1 MIRNIIIG
9 FLILLIV
16 LFIFIARKKADEAE
30 TQVDMAMENLKN
42 AQEQGQSMKEKI
54 LVLETRMDLV
64 QQQLETCQSGK

>member
-30 TQVDMAMENLKN
+30 TQVDMAMENLKI

-64 QQQLETCQSGK
+64 QRQLETCQSGK

>member
-16 LFIFIARKKADEAE
+16 LFFFIARKKAAEAE
-30 TQVDMAMENLKN
+30 TQVDMAMENLKI

-64 QQQLETCQSGK
+64 QRQLETCQSGK

>member
-9 FLILLIV
+9 FLILLMVI
-16 LFIFIARKKADEAE
+16 FIFIARKKAHEAE

-54 LVLETRMDLV
+54 LVLEARMDLV

>member
-9 FLILLIV
+9 FLILLMV
-16 LFIFIARKKADEAE
+16 VFIFLARKKADEAE

>member
-16 LFIFIARKKADEAE
+16 LFIFIARKKAEEAE

-64 QQQLETCQSGK
+64 QQQLESCQSEK

>member
-16 LFIFIARKKADEAE
+16 LFIFIARKKAAEAE
-30 TQVDMAMENLKN
+30 TQVDMAMENLKI